1 MKDKIIKI
9 LNEIEPTDCHISTIV
24 PDFQDT
30 NPFAGNKIGAEII
43 SQLLSNRDN
52 DAMWLQAS
60 AKAGFDNGFAVGYEV
75 ATRLMK
81 EESNNDKGSSS
92 PS

>member
-9 LNEIEPTDCHISTIV
+9 LNEIEHTDCHISTIV

-52 DAMWLQAS
+52 AM
-60 AKAGFDNGFAVGYEV
+60 
-75 ATRLMK
+75 
-81 EESNNDKGSSS
+81 
-92 PS
+92 